1 MTTIFDTSV
10 MNPLGLAPPRVVKF
24 RAINRTART
33 SALGE
38 VAKLD
43 IVASDGDVTANTTGF
58 GGSGDPFSNLV
69 PVAAGDSD
77 AGANRVILA
86 VSLES
91 IADNATGWWA
101 LKGFIQIMAG
111 GTVGTVG
118 TGLSPADGGDVY
130 EMDTAAADDVV
141 FAVNNEALSNGVVGW
156 CFFDGT
162 AAFGGKVT

>member
-101 LKGFIQIMAG
+101 LKGFIKIMGG
-111 GTVGTVG
+111 GTAAVGI
-118 TGLSPADGGDVY
+118 GLSPIDSAHVY
-130 EMDTAAADDVV
+130 EFDTAAVNDTV
-141 FAVNNEALSNGVVGW
+141 FAYPAVATADGVLNW
-156 CFFDGT
+156 AFFDGT
-162 AAFGGKVT
+162 GGLGSVAK